1 MFLSKS
7 VLQLLN
13 NNSTKMPDYPGLVRF
28 LIEPFLESASSL
40 SIDCETSENSS
51 RVWIR
56 IAFEGEDKGRV
67 FGRGGRNIQVIKTVV
82 AAAAACAG
90 HSAYL
95 DVYGSQGSNSF
106 EGDQAE
112 RETPTRGRESGREDR
127 RGDDSPPQAARE
139 NLPKPTI
146 KLRPRL
152 NLDGES

>member
-1 MFLSKS
+1 
-7 VLQLLN
+7 
-13 NNSTKMPDYPGLVRF
+13 MPDYPGLVRF
-28 LIEPFLESASSL
+28 LIEPFLESANSL
-40 SIDCETSENSS
+40 SIDCETSENAA

-95 DVYGSQGSNSF
+95 DVYGSQSNSF
-106 EGDQAE
+106 EEDQGRDSTRA
-112 RETPTRGRESGREDR
+112 REPVRGEDSQR
-127 RGDDSPPQAARE
+127 FGEPQTVRE
-139 NLPKPTI
+139 NLPKLSI

-152 NLDGES
+152 NLDGDS

>member
-1 MFLSKS
+1 
-7 VLQLLN
+7 
-13 NNSTKMPDYPGLVRF
+13 MPDYPGLVRF
-28 LIEPFLESASSL
+28 LIEPFLESANSL
-40 SIDCETSENSS
+40 SIDCETSENAA

-95 DVYGSQGSNSF
+95 DVYGSQSANSF
-106 EGDQAE
+106 EEEQGE
-112 RETPTRGRESGREDR
+112 RDPTRAREPVRGEDSQR
-127 RGDDSPPQAARE
+127 TFGEPQTVRE
-139 NLPKPTI
+139 NLPKPSI

-152 NLDGES
+152 NLDGDS

>member
-1 MFLSKS
+1 
-7 VLQLLN
+7 
-13 NNSTKMPDYPGLVRF
+13 MPDYPGLVRF
-28 LIEPFLESASSL
+28 LIEPFLESANSL
-40 SIDCETSENSS
+40 SIDCETSENAA

-95 DVYGSQGSNSF
+95 DVYGSQSSNSF
-106 EGDQAE
+106 EEEQGE
-112 RETPTRGRESGREDR
+112 RDPTRAREPGRGEDSQR
-127 RGDDSPPQAARE
+127 FGEPQTVRE
-139 NLPKPTI
+139 NLPKPSI

-152 NLDGES
+152 NLDGDS

>member
-1 MFLSKS
+1 
-7 VLQLLN
+7 
-13 NNSTKMPDYPGLVRF
+13 MPDYPGLVRF
-28 LIEPFLESASSL
+28 LIEPFLESANSL
-40 SIDCETSENSS
+40 SIDCETSENAAK
-51 RVWIR
+51 VWIR

-95 DVYGSQGSNSF
+95 DVYGSQSSNSF
-106 EGDQAE
+106 EGEQVE
-112 RETPTRGRESGREDR
+112 RETSTRAREPVGEDSLR
-127 RGDDSPPQAARE
+127 QTVRE

>member
-1 MFLSKS
+1 
-7 VLQLLN
+7 
-13 NNSTKMPDYPGLVRF
+13 MPDYPGLVRF
-28 LIEPFLESASSL
+28 LIEPFLESANSL
-40 SIDCETSENSS
+40 SIDCETSENAA

-95 DVYGSQGSNSF
+95 DVYGSQSSNSF
-106 EGDQAE
+106 EEEQEE
-112 RETPTRGRESGREDR
+112 RDPTRAREPGRGEDSQR
-127 RGDDSPPQAARE
+127 TFGEPQTVRE
-139 NLPKPTI
+139 NLPKPSI

-152 NLDGES
+152 NLDGDS

>member
-1 MFLSKS
+1 
-7 VLQLLN
+7 
-13 NNSTKMPDYPGLVRF
+13 MPDYPGLVRF

-40 SIDCETSENSS
+40 SIDCEISENSS

-95 DVYGSQGSNSF
+95 DVYGSQPSNSF
-106 EGDQAE
+106 EGEQTE
-112 RETPTRGRESGREDR
+112 RETSPRSRDTQREAQGGEDSLQQPARES
-127 RGDDSPPQAARE
+127 
-139 NLPKPTI
+139 LPKPTI
-146 KLRPRL
+146 KLRPRS
-152 NLDGES
+152 NSDSDN